1 MPKNDSASATSDQDA
16 NDDIP
21 ISLHSADLDTL
32 LSHTI
37 GNTMNELIF
46 GLTYD
51 KSNKVWNRIQY
62 LREEG
67 IKVSS
72 SLSFHFFNLQ
82 LFEYTENR

>member
-1 MPKNDSASATSDQDA
+1 MVKNDSASATGDQDA
-16 NDDIP
+16 KDEME
-21 ISLHSADLDTL
+21 ISLHSLDLDTL

-67 IKVSS
+67 IKVLL
-72 SLSFHFFNLQ
+72 SL
-82 LFEYTENR
+82 

>member
-1 MPKNDSASATSDQDA
+1 MVKNDLASATGDQDA
-16 NDDIP
+16 KDEMK
-21 ISLHSADLDTL
+21 ISLHSLELDTL

-67 IKVSS
+67 IKV
-72 SLSFHFFNLQ
+72 LLT
-82 LFEYTENR
+82 L